1 MRGRRRDLRR
11 HHHHEQLTVMVA
23 SSFMLLR
30 TAPVEKPTDTMKV
43 AKMQAKVFVVA
54 PSPCL

>member
-1 MRGRRRDLRR
+1 
-11 HHHHEQLTVMVA
+11 MVA